1 MGMGQEQVKHNGH
14 SETQTNLSEASFRR
28 LPIKDDLKELVK
40 GEWITYSSKSERAC
54 ARLLES
60 FVPGWE
66 PKIDKTFQVKVDHK
80 HSIDF
85 KVSGVFVEWHP
96 INLMWQFKN
105 RTAFRNSSEAMD
117 RVRPVESEKIEA
129 AISKEFKTRY
139 INSRREILNTNHPK
153 AELIVATTPREF
165 VQNVIERFGESKLGT
180 RLLIELFNTE
190 RDR

>member
-1 MGMGQEQVKHNGH
+1 MRHHRYDIHHEA
-14 SETQTNLSEASFRR
+14 TPNLSEASFRK
-28 LPIKDDLKELVK
+28 LPIVDDLKELRK
-40 GEWITYSSKSERAC
+40 GEWISYSSKSERAC
-54 ARLLES
+54 ARLLET

-66 PKIDKTFQVKVDHK
+66 PKNDHTFQVKVDHK

-105 RTAFRNSSEAMD
+105 RTAFRNFSEAMD

-129 AISKEFKTRY
+129 AICKEFKTRY
-139 INSRREILNTNHPK
+139 INARREILNQNYPK
-153 AELIVATTPREF
+153 SELIVATTPREF
-165 VQNVIERFGESKLGT
+165 VQQVVERFGQSKLGT